1 MPRRPISGGLH
12 KLNNPHSIRSA
23 VLGTAGARW
32 VVHGAA
38 NVVLRVGAGV
48 LVGVLNVRVDPQ
60 ERLMARTSY

>member
-1 MPRRPISGGLH
+1 M
-12 KLNNPHSIRSA
+12 
-23 VLGTAGARW
+23 LGTAGARW